1 MAFKNLDELSRAIAE
16 SGQNWSDADRALA
29 AKDMD
34 YGNSIFTLKKNWQD
48 AWNKGDKTAAQDIHD
63 RTDDFRRQYGGYTGG
78 ADGSGFIKDSTYFN
92 YDDPYKGTL
101 DDLAAQLTGYGK
113 FKNPYRDK
121 AEDAAQR
128 LEDFGPFRN
137 PYQDKT
143 DKVLEEYLG
152 RGPFEYDLDSDP
164 IWHQYQKSY
173 IREGQR
179 AREDTL
185 AGYAAAT
192 GGQSSTAAVNAA
204 SQAQDYYNAQMADK
218 VPELYKLAYDMWL
231 NQGNQYAAQLDTLR
245 GLGSDALNEWGANR
259 SLIGDQ
265 LAAWRGLGAD
275 ALTEWDAN
283 RSLLNDQLSGVKSL
297 SDTAYNRAYNKW
309 QSDYGVKRDSISDT
323 RYEDE
328 TAYNREQDAYDRQQ
342 SEKKQALAQALEWMQ
357 LGLAPDSAVTSAA
370 GLSPEDVQSYI
381 DAVRAQMVPS
391 GGSGGG
397 RSGGSGRG
405 SGSSAEEADGDIWQQ
420 LYSSGVNN
428 EDLAYKALRDMGYGV
443 TDAKRYAE
451 YYVGTYY
458 PEAQQKNR
466 PNLYKTN
473 YEQNAGKSVK
483 ASSGFSVANGSNAAF
498 VGVQNGMRWVSGSEQ
513 KVAYIEKA
521 LNEGRITEAQ
531 ARQLVKE
538 AGV

>member
-128 LEDFGPFRN
+128 LEDFDPFRN

-164 IWHQYQKSY
+164 IWGQYQKTY
-173 IREGQR
+173 LREGQR

-231 NQGNQYAAQLDTLR
+231 NEGNQYAAQLDTLR
-245 GLGSDALNEWGANR
+245 GLGADALNEWGANR

-265 LAAWRGLGAD
+265 LAAWRNLGAD

-283 RSLLNDQLSGVKSL
+283 RSLLNDQLSGIKNL
-297 SDTAYNRAYNKW
+297 SDTAYDRAYNKW

-328 TAYNREQDAYDRQQ
+328 TAYNREQDSLNRQDAQ
-342 SEKKQALAQALEWMQ
+342 KKQALAQALEWMQ

-381 DAVRAQMVPS
+381 DAVQAQMLAK
-391 GGSGGG
+391 GGSGGGG

-405 SGSSAEEADGDIWQQ
+405 SGSGSASGSGQDYDG
-420 LYSSGVNN
+420 LYAAAKQAGSNAKSFIANNYKRFGFTSSSGLYEGFQQWNNVGDAVNI
-428 EDLAYKALRDMGYGV
+428 ASGV
-443 TDAKRYAE
+443 
-451 YYVGTYY
+451 G
-458 PEAQQKNR
+458 
-466 PNLYKTN
+466 
-473 YEQNAGKSVK
+473 
-483 ASSGFSVANGSNAAF
+483 SVANRLTGGKSGGGSGTGANLSDI
-498 VGVQNGMRWVSGSEQ
+498 VQKARDRIDASEYSPQ
-513 KVAYIEKA
+513 ATVAWLRTQGYDDNTIQRILDA
-521 LNEGRITEAQ
+521 L
-531 ARQLVKE
+531 
-538 AGV
+538 